1 MNLPEPKPKAD
12 AKRKTSH
19 KHLLWLH
26 LNILLYS
33 AVGVLSKLA
42 ANAANERGL
51 FSWAVAGYTAVML
64 AVLAVYAF
72 FYQKLIKVMDL
83 TVAYANRSILT
94 MWTLV
99 WAALFFH
106 EPITAGNLAGSALI
120 AGGIWLVVQSE

>member
-1 MNLPEPKPKAD
+1 LNLPEPKPKAD

-19 KHLLWLH
+19 RNMLWLH

-42 ANAANERGL
+42 ANAANEQGL

-64 AVLAVYAF
+64 VVLAVYAF